1 MLLARILEHQNH
13 LDTMHTTDDHNS
25 TSSGQNFYQHEFEA
39 SSAWEF
45 FQDFSRQLSDAYCVT
60 TEAGIIVSTNNIFAQ
75 LLGYEKEALVSSNF
89 IQLLPENI
97 RPYAQMLHKEYVQG
111 KSDENA
117 GEWKYLKQ
125 DGQKILLRSTTSRI
139 KTDKL
144 TYKFEIFTPVS
155 QPDLS
160 PSEQMKQAEGQ
171 VRKVY
176 HQVKNTLHEISSLL
190 QLQSMSHQGETR
202 LSLMSAQKRVSVIAK
217 AYEQLYQNSRQK
229 EIELGMYLEE
239 VLKINQVVDEQF
251 DHQEVYFAIE
261 SAYALGIIL
270 TEYLQLY
277 REKLVGLKIS
287 GFLDGSTYNLSLK
300 AENGQNLSRP
310 QGFSERLIA
319 ALLGQIKAEL
329 KPVRQE
335 DEVLL
340 IAIQL

>member
-1 MLLARILEHQNH
+1 
-13 LDTMHTTDDHNS
+13 MHTTDDHNS
-25 TSSGQNFYQHEFEA
+25 TSSDQHFYQHEFEA
-39 SSAWEF
+39 CSAWEF

-60 TEAGIIVSTNNIFAQ
+60 NEEGIIVSTNNIFAQ
-75 LLGYEKEALVSSNF
+75 LLGYEKEALLSSNF

-125 DGQKILLRSTTSRI
+125 DGEKILLRSTTSRI

-155 QPDLS
+155 QPGPT
-160 PSEQMKQAEGQ
+160 PSEQLKQAEGQ
-171 VRKVY
+171 VQKVY

-190 QLQSMSHQGETR
+190 HLQSMSGKGETR

-239 VLKINQVVDEQF
+239 VLKINQVAVDDQY
-251 DHQEVYFAIE
+251 DHPEVYFTID
-261 SAYALGIIL
+261 SAYALGILL

-277 REKLVGLKIS
+277 RENLAGLKIL
-287 GFLDGSTYNLSLK
+287 GFLDGSTYHLSLM
-300 AENGQNLSRP
+300 AENGQNLPRP

-329 KPVRQE
+329 KPGRQE
-335 DEVLL
+335 DEVFL
-340 IAIQL
+340 IAVHL